1 MNRWGFKPHPLGI
14 RELNVSKIED
24 FQLEEGSQSPSD
36 FELEPYNY
44 ETGTPHPTQAE
55 LFLPDTDPEHPENTP
70 QIEFDGMAP
79 PVFTVALHDGREVRF
94 QHARTLLESLE
105 AQQVDIH
112 YQCREGYCGSC
123 RVQLLEGAVHYLQEP
138 MAWLDDDEILPC
150 CCIPRTDLKI
160 KL

>member
-1 MNRWGFKPHPLGI
+1 MSQPPHDTSAAPA
-14 RELNVSKIED
+14 ED
-24 FQLEEGSQSPSD
+24 FTL
-36 FELEPYNY
+36 
-44 ETGTPHPTQAE
+44 TGDADTPALALRPLLPDAPLPTAVQAE
-55 LFLPDTDPEHPENTP
+55 LILPEGNPEQPEETP
-70 QIEFDGMAP
+70 QIEFAGMAAP
-79 PVFTVALHDGREVRF
+79 RFRIHLTQGQELHF